1 MQRRRNIDCNAQR
14 QYREQ
19 QRMTEQAMRAQQ
31 HYQIKQ
37 EMQQSIAKNKMQSSA
52 KTKFEANETKADKAA
67 SR

>member
-52 KTKFEANETKADKAA
+52 KTKFEANETKAEKAS